1 MPAAT
6 NIAPLLDALVRLTTS
21 QVPAGPVGGYPMAPA
36 GFGMPTQS
44 LPAVPQFSFA
54 PSYIPAA
61 SPTRRRSAVEEPEQP
76 FGVMSSPGADGSP
89 GVRVFDFRE
98 EAMRRYQNFLNQ
110 GFAPAAA
117 KDLVKRLHGVTV
129 PDSALNVM
137 PGMAGGGSSGGG
149 VAGLQKPMSPAE
161 YRTMYDRAV
170 EKQQSQA
177 NQLRARLLAGQIS
190 PEMIKQQGFDVL
202 ERRANDEEV
211 IAGKVDAI
219 RDGVSYRYD
228 LIPLGGD
235 AAINRLMQDEL
246 RAYQNFVSGG
256 NPEAVNPPDI
266 VNQPQPPGQPGGIQV
281 PQPPAPMVAPQT
293 PPGPQPPP
301 EQAQF
306 QQRRQ
311 AWQQMVEAADAEG
324 KEFTPQQQ
332 ATLKTLDQQEAQ
344 ILKDPR
350 LSGTD
355 RNRALLFIQEARERL
370 TPDQKKMTPQRVYQE
385 KVMELPDGN
394 KVTVNQHGQPEI
406 MMPPADSVQRR
417 ERELDSNIRN
427 SAMAEWQKLLDR
439 GFDAAQATAI
449 IEEMFKIT
457 LPLQM
462 RSAPPL
468 PAPVQSQPAPAPA
481 AMPESSPAAPGMP
494 IRRQTLMRSDM
505 SGVPIDVDRMAV
517 QQQGEMPPDVAQYLN
532 EMMQRPTAGIG
543 GPQPGMAPVI
553 TDVEAAMRARPAPAS
568 IGGPMGVPQSAVES
582 AVGINRSAPMPPAG
596 ARPGMLDDGTDP
608 FAPKTDPYANMPAD
622 LQELGRMKDTFKQFR
637 DETRDRP
644 IRKAAADLFNLK
656 KKIAAGQKLTPHDKQ
671 VFDQAVG
678 FLVNEGVLEP

>member
-1 MPAAT
+1 MPVRFLDSSVTSLLSALMRDSGVDLGSQPRWSNSTSFYGSDRLPMAAPPS
-6 NIAPLLDALVRLTTS
+6 NAIAPQND
-21 QVPAGPVGGYPMAPA
+21 Y
-36 GFGMPTQS
+36 
-44 LPAVPQFSFA
+44 
-54 PSYIPAA
+54 
-61 SPTRRRSAVEEPEQP
+61 SPEARQRR
-76 FGVMSSPGADGSP
+76 
-89 GVRVFDFRE
+89 
-98 EAMRRYQNFLNQ
+98 
-110 GFAPAAA
+110 AAA
-117 KDLVKRLHGVTV
+117 AQQM
-129 PDSALNVM
+129 ALQQMDMELQAARIANAQAETAQRAAL
-137 PGMAGGGSSGGG
+137 MAQPRTGGG
-149 VAGLQKPMSPAE
+149 VGGSAGMMAGTQKPMTPAE

-177 NQLRARLLAGQIS
+177 NQLRARLRAGQIS

-202 ERRANDEEV
+202 ERPANDEDV
-211 IAGKVDAI
+211 NAGQVDAI
-219 RDGVSYRYD
+219 RNGVAYRYD
-228 LIPLGGD
+228 LFPLGGD

-246 RAYQNFVSGG
+246 RAYQNFISGG

-281 PQPPAPMVAPQT
+281 PQPPA

-427 SAMAEWQKLLDR
+427 SAMVEWQKLLDR

-449 IEEMFKIT
+449 IEDLFKIE

-468 PAPVQSQPAPAPA
+468 PAPTQSQPAPAPA
-481 AMPESSPAAPGMP
+481 AMPESSPTAPGMP

-505 SGVPIDVDRMAV
+505 SGVPIEVDRMAV
-517 QQQGEMPPDVAQYLN
+517 QQQGEMPPDVAQYIN

-596 ARPGMLDDGTDP
+596 ARPGMLNDGTDP

-656 KKIAAGQKLTPHDKQ
+656 KKIAAGQKLTPQDMQ
-671 VFDQAVG
+671 VRDRAVE
-678 FLVNEGVLEP
+678 FLMNEGVLSP

>member
-76 FGVMSSPGADGSP
+76 FGVMSSPGPDGSP

-129 PDSALNVM
+129 PDSALNVL

-149 VAGLQKPMSPAE
+149 LAGVQKPMTPAE
-161 YRTMYDRAV
+161 YRTMYDRAASSLANNEV
-170 EKQQSQA
+170 EA
-177 NQLRARLLAGQIS
+177 IRAKLKAGQIL
-190 PEMIKQQGFDVL
+190 PYQARELGYDVL
-202 ERRANDEEV
+202 MRTALQGSESIDGTTQAGDNIHYDITPRAE
-211 IAGKVDAI
+211 
-219 RDGVSYRYD
+219 
-228 LIPLGGD
+228 LIQKRMLAD
-235 AAINRLMQDEL
+235 QQ
-246 RAYQNFVSGG
+246 AYQNFAYGG
-256 NPEAVNPPDI
+256 M
-266 VNQPQPPGQPGGIQV
+266 QPQQQGQPGGIQV
-281 PQPPAPMVAPQT
+281 PQSPAPMVAPQT

-385 KVMELPDGN
+385 KVMELQDGN

-427 SAMAEWQKLLDR
+427 SAMVEWQKLLDR

-449 IEEMFKIT
+449 IEDLFKIE

-505 SGVPIDVDRMAV
+505 SGVPIEVDRMAV

-568 IGGPMGVPQSAVES
+568 IGGPMGVPQSAVET

-596 ARPGMLDDGTDP
+596 ARPGMLNDGTDP

-656 KKIAAGQKLTPHDKQ
+656 RKIAAGQKLTPQDMQ
-671 VFDQAVG
+671 VRDRAVE
-678 FLVNEGVLEP
+678 FLMNEGVLSP

>member
-76 FGVMSSPGADGSP
+76 FGVMSSPGPDGSP

-129 PDSALNVM
+129 PDSALNVL

-149 VAGLQKPMSPAE
+149 LAGPQKPMTPAE
-161 YRTMYDRAV
+161 YRTMYDRAASSLANNEV
-170 EKQQSQA
+170 EA
-177 NQLRARLLAGQIS
+177 IRAKLKAGQIL
-190 PEMIKQQGFDVL
+190 PYQARELGYDVL
-202 ERRANDEEV
+202 MRTALQGSESIDGTNQAGDNFHYDITPRAE
-211 IAGKVDAI
+211 
-219 RDGVSYRYD
+219 
-228 LIPLGGD
+228 LIQKRMLAD
-235 AAINRLMQDEL
+235 QQ
-246 RAYQNFVSGG
+246 AYQNFAYGG
-256 NPEAVNPPDI
+256 M
-266 VNQPQPPGQPGGIQV
+266 QPQQQGQPGGIQV
-281 PQPPAPMVAPQT
+281 PQPPAPMVAPQI

-385 KVMELPDGN
+385 RVMELPDGN

-449 IEEMFKIT
+449 IEEMFKIE

-462 RSAPPL
+462 RSAPPP
-468 PAPVQSQPAPAPA
+468 PAPVQSQPAPVPA

-494 IRRQTLMRSDM
+494 IQRRLLMPQSQQSVIESAM
-505 SGVPIDVDRMAV
+505 QAGAITQ
-517 QQQGEMPPDVAQYLN
+517 QQQGMSPEIEQYLN
-532 EMMQRPTAGIG
+532 GMMQRPTAGTG
-543 GPQPGMAPVI
+543 MPQPGIMPMREVPV
-553 TDVEAAMRARPAPAS
+553 TEPAMRPAPAS
-568 IGGPMGVPQSAVES
+568 IGGPTGVPQSAVES

-596 ARPGMLDDGTDP
+596 ARPGMLNDGTDP

-622 LQELGRMKDTFKQFR
+622 LQELGRMKDTFKQFQ

-656 KKIAAGQKLTPHDKQ
+656 KKIAAGQKLTSQDKQ
-671 VFDQAVG
+671 VFDQAFE
-678 FLVNEGVLEP
+678 FLMNEGVLAP